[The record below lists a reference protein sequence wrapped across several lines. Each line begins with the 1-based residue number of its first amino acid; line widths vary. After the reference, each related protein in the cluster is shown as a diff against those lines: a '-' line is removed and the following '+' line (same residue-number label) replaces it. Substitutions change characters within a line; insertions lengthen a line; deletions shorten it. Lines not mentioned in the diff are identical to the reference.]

1 MYHRRFL
8 LNKGVFLTT
17 LEEIEYG
24 VYKIPVSLPESLYKN
39 KNHFEDIIINSQ
51 KRLKSFSKDYDWSEY
66 IKENFANIC
75 EIYDDKQEFN
85 RRLKEIFQLGN
96 DVQIPD
102 TYSAFLEN
110 KILSAVSPRL
120 YQENFPEGIEDGSY
134 EKLLCHE
141 MAHRFHIRLLDGDE
155 EAMGPVWFF
164 EGFAIYASNQF
175 SDIENNMDV
184 KEIIQIID
192 EKERGSYKKYSMVFR
207 FVLDKIQLPT
217 LVEKAGDKGFNEWVK
232 NRI

>member
-1 MYHRRFL
+1 
-8 LNKGVFLTT
+8 

-24 VYKIPVSLPESLYKN
+24 VYKISVSLPDSLFKKKN
-39 KNHFEDIIINSQ
+39 IFENIIINSQ
-51 KRLKSFSKDYDWSEY
+51 KRLKSFSNNYDWIEY

-85 RRLKEIFQLGN
+85 KRIKQIFQLGE
-96 DVQIPD
+96 DIQIPD

-110 KILSAVSPRL
+110 KIIAAVSPRL
-120 YQENFPEGIEDGSY
+120 YQENFPEGIEESSY

-141 MAHRFHIRLLDGDE
+141 MAHQFHIRLLDGDE

-175 SDIENNMDV
+175 SDVETNIDV
-184 KEIIQIID
+184 NEIIQIID
-192 EKERGSYKKYSMVFR
+192 EKERGSYKKYSMVFKY
-207 FVLDKIQLPT
+207 VLNKIQLPT
-217 LVEKAGDKGFNEWVK
+217 LVEKAGNEGFNEWVK
-232 NRI
+232 NRIKD